1 MLQYTDTK
9 CGAAVKDTQYDAAV
23 EVTQYDAAVEV
34 TQYDAAVE
42 GYTVWCCSIRLR
54 SVTLQDKDTQ
64 SDSAGHG

>member
-23 EVTQYDAAVEV
+23 EVTQYDAA
-34 TQYDAAVE
+34 AE